1 MEIVAGVVIGACVG
15 IAGRFA
21 YELAKARNANPEKRD
36 FVYLMKVSPSGK
48 IELKPAPTALWTWK
62 Y

>member
-1 MEIVAGVVIGACVG
+1 MEIIAGVMIGACVG

-21 YELAKARNANPEKRD
+21 YELAKARRANPEKREH
-36 FVYLMKVSPSGK
+36 VYLVRFSQNGKVE
-48 IELKPAPTALWTWK
+48 IKPAPAALWTWR